1 MCYTPLEKAGVGVGR
16 MKLSK
21 RKTKT
26 CSAAPT
32 PSDEGSRKKH
42 RFLRRAQTAESIEV
56 PGQPLSTAARV
67 SKPQPSSRGV
77 KKLTIAI
84 DGPSGAGKSTVARS
98 LARRL
103 GYVYIDTGAMYRSLA
118 LRVKE
123 KGISPENELALNP
136 LALSLHIHF
145 VTEREQIHVFC
156 EGEDITEAIR
166 TPEISRLASSIS
178 KQKGVRE
185 ALVHMQRE
193 MGKEGGV
200 VLEGRDIGT
209 VVFPDAD
216 VKFYLDAESHER
228 VRRRYDE
235 MVENGVKI
243 DFKETQEELLKRDYN
258 DTHRIHSPLKKAD
271 DALFINSTHRSVE
284 EVVEEMVRV
293 IKERIKSFE

>member
-1 MCYTPLEKAGVGVGR
+1 MIGWGIGR
-16 MKLSK
+16 VKIPK
-21 RKTKT
+21 R
-26 CSAAPT
+26 
-32 PSDEGSRKKH
+32 
-42 RFLRRAQTAESIEV
+42 
-56 PGQPLSTAARV
+56 
-67 SKPQPSSRGV
+67 

-103 GYVYIDTGAMYRSLA
+103 GYVYIDTGAMYRSLG

-123 KGISPENELALNP
+123 RGISPEDELTLQR
-136 LALSLHIHF
+136 LALSLHIRF
-145 VTEREQIHVFC
+145 ITDGGQTRVFS

-185 ALVHMQRE
+185 ALVQMQRE

-216 VKFYLDAESHER
+216 VKFYLDAEGDER
-228 VRRRYDE
+228 IRRRHDE
-235 MVENGVKI
+235 LLEKGVKV
-243 DFKETQEELLKRDYN
+243 DLEETREELLQRDYN
-258 DTHRIHSPLKKAD
+258 DTHRVHSPLKKAT
-271 DALFINSTHRSVE
+271 DAVFIDSTHRSVE
-284 EVVEEMVRV
+284 EVVEEMT
-293 IKERIKSFE
+293 RILQKRMKSDV